1 MKIYVCVQKCPF
13 RAACIN
19 GHLEKVASMI
29 ENNPSLE
36 RVVDKGGWNGLH
48 HAAAEGPA
56 LFLLIK
62 SSYDHMRTI
71 LLNMIDN
78 RIFSIFA

>member
-1 MKIYVCVQKCPF
+1 MKINVIVQKCPF

-48 HAAAEGPA
+48 HAAAEGSA
-56 LFLLIK
+56 LYFLIE
-62 SSYDHMRTI
+62 SSYDHIKYDR
-71 LLNMIDN
+71 
-78 RIFSIFA
+78 